1 MARRDIASMTRIFRA
16 GASVLQ
22 RSCLPAAGFVLAAA
36 ASAIGA
42 DLPAAPAY
50 KVPPAYAPYYN
61 WNGFYA
67 GVNVGG
73 AWGDES
79 LHQTTIP
86 NAPGLNAAIHFSGVA
101 GGGQLGFNWVA
112 APTWLLGIEADVS
125 GADLKGTGIGFNG
138 VGLESTSWTEKVG
151 AFGTARGRLGYVA
164 NNWLFYGTGGFAW
177 SNDNLT
183 RTQLL
188 TVPTSPVAGF
198 VLSHDTIR
206 TGWAAG
212 GGIEWGVA
220 RNWVARLEYLH
231 LDFSD
236 QTFSFT
242 TTSGAGTTITRT
254 VEEGRLKVDTVRV
267 GASYLFN

>member
-1 MARRDIASMTRIFRA
+1 MKKCKDATANKFFQACTSVMTK
-16 GASVLQ
+16 
-22 RSCLPAAGFVLAAA
+22 SCMLGFGFVLAAA
-36 ASAIGA
+36 ASAAGA
-42 DLPAAPAY
+42 DLPAAPARAA
-50 KVPPAYAPYYN
+50 PPAPVPYYN

-86 NAPGLNAAIHFSGVA
+86 NAPGLNATIHSSGVA

-125 GADLKGTGIGFNG
+125 GADLKGTGIGISG
-138 VGLESTSWTEKVG
+138 IGLQSTSWSEKVD

-177 SNDNLT
+177 GDDNLT

-188 TVPTSPVAGF
+188 TISTSPVAGF
-198 VLSHDTIR
+198 VLSNNATR

-212 GGIEWGVA
+212 GGLEWGFA
-220 RNWVARLEYLH
+220 RNWAARLEYLH

-242 TTSGAGTTITRT
+242 TTSGAGTTITRS
-254 VEEGRLKVDTVRV
+254 VDEGRLKVDTVRV
-267 GASYLFN
+267 GVSYLFN